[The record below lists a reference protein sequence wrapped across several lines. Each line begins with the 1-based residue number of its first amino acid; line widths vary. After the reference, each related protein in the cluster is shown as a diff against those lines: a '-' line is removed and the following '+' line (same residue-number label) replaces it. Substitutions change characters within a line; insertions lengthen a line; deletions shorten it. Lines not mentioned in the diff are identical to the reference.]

1 MLDIL
6 VNFVYNNGNLYI
18 GVVSMVDILNSSML
32 DKNKELEHRLRFNIL
47 DILKNN
53 SNGDLYIREYN
64 GLNINAIREKLIKRG
79 IIASKKDIYMM
90 LQLLLSSHQNIVRDD
105 YFSIESEYKIL
116 DDYYW
121 KSKLQQF
128 HYSFKDDGIGI
139 KTMLLISDIH
149 IGNDKI
155 FNAKLL
161 NIIYDYAIKNGA
173 TITINFGD
181 LYEGLPDLNIDEY
194 RESVD
199 RYTLESNIEE
209 FLRQVKIFIN
219 EYPNPTPKEM
229 RTFCHL
235 GNHDKTMQLFMKLAS
250 FYYLFRFRDFDLR
263 MLSLEKQSFNMFL
276 RSSWDAT
283 LNNTDFHF
291 DHRLYKSGLFTNM
304 KINGLDDIDKEKMM
318 LESDYEVLI
327 SGHLHQGFIYPD
339 KDYFKR
345 YDVLYLGVPSTSNI
359 CIKKA
364 VGYLL
369 YMYPESNS
377 MDISVLGC
385 DNNLNIYEIDR
396 IEWNFKSENKVR
408 ARML

>member
-1 MLDIL
+1 MIELFDS
-6 VNFVYNNGNLYI
+6 NLY
-18 GVVSMVDILNSSML
+18 
-32 DKNKELEHRLRFNIL
+32 DKCNELELKLRFNIL
-47 DILKNN
+47 DILRDN
-53 SNGDLYIREYN
+53 SNKDLYIREYN

-105 YFSIESEYKIL
+105 YFSKESEYKML

-128 HYSFKDDGIGI
+128 RYSFKDDCIGI
-139 KTMLLISDIH
+139 KAMLLVSDIH
-149 IGNDKI
+149 IGNDKM

-161 NIIYDYAIKNGA
+161 NNIYDYAIKNGA
-173 TITINFGD
+173 TITLNFGD
-181 LYEGLPDLNIDEY
+181 LFEGLSELNIDEY
-194 RESVD
+194 RESVGRD
-199 RYTLESNIEE
+199 CIESNIEE
-209 FLRQVKIFIN
+209 FLRQLKIFIN
-219 EYPNPTPKEM
+219 DYPNPTQEEM
-229 RTFCHL
+229 RTFCLL

-250 FYYLFRFRDFDLR
+250 FYYFFRFRDFDLR
-263 MLSLEKQSFNMFL
+263 MLSMEKQSFNMFL

-283 LNNTDFHF
+283 LNNIDFHF

-304 KINGLDDIDKEKMM
+304 KINELEDIDKEKMRFCEMGLDGMM
-318 LESDYEVLI
+318 LESDYQVLI

-339 KDYFKR
+339 KDYYNR
-345 YDVLYLGVPSTSNI
+345 YDVLYLGVPSTSNV

-377 MDISVLGC
+377 MEISVLGC

-396 IEWNFKSENKVR
+396 IEWNFKRENKVK